1 MTTTDRRDR
10 PPGNG
15 DHPGI
20 QQLRDLIEE
29 KRREA
34 ARIPEEPV
42 LGPDGEHLTRQE
54 AEEQANFLRAK
65 IYAEK
70 NRGSLR
76 HRTVK
81 TRTKVLSLLFLV
93 LIDFPV
99 MLWLVSAV
107 FNVNWSDPIG
117 LPLLISVVLSVLATA
132 GAAWVLYHLGH
143 NRRIRKDSRCR
154 LDWSDMS
161 LAEKVSLFG
170 VATLVTLIAV
180 VMFVRVYTEGEL
192 SGLRSLALL
201 LAVLIA
207 LIMLLSAALVFFTAF
222 RDGSPEQE
230 DLAHYS
236 ASVRESRER
245 EHRFEDQ
252 IAQLESQMRM
262 LQTRGTPDGRPIED
276 GIPEAPPAS
285 GTDDQTTSYDAS
297 DAAAHESATNDA
309 QVTRIHERRP
319 PQPPHQAPD
328 TGTRPSAQDRPAT

>member
-1 MTTTDRRDR
+1 MTVTDRRDR
-10 PPGNG
+10 PPGDG
-15 DHPGI
+15 GHPAI
-20 QQLRDLIEE
+20 EQLRDLIEE

-42 LGPDGEHLTRQE
+42 LGPDGEHLTRRE
-54 AEEQANFLRAK
+54 AEEQASFLRAK
-65 IYAEK
+65 IYGEK
-70 NRGSLR
+70 NRGSIR

-81 TRTKVLSLLFLV
+81 TRTTFLSLLFLV
-93 LIDFPV
+93 LIDFPI

-107 FNVNWSDPIG
+107 FNVNWSDPVG
-117 LPLLISVVLSVLATA
+117 LPLVISVVLSVLATA

-143 NRRIRKDSRCR
+143 NRRVHKDERGR

-161 LAEKVSLFG
+161 PAEKVSLFG
-170 VATLVTLIAV
+170 VATLVILIAV

-236 ASVRESRER
+236 ALVHQGRER
-245 EHRFEDQ
+245 EHKIEDQ
-252 IAQLESQMRM
+252 ISRLESQIRV
-262 LQTRGTPDGRPIED
+262 LQARGTSERRPTPYGSVD
-276 GIPEAPPAS
+276 APPAEGADS
-285 GTDDQTTSYDAS
+285 RTATS
-297 DAAAHESATNDA
+297 DAVDATAAPTTANDA

-319 PQPPHQAPD
+319 PQPRNGGPGGADP
-328 TGTRPSAQDRPAT
+328 GSADQPAT